1 PASMQAAYL
10 KPAVLRHHEVPGHFK
25 EVFILSGYRPVSS
38 VAQCVRSIFSWNN
51 ETLNV
56 WSHLLGSLAFLSMA
70 VGAVSEFGVS
80 DPAVWPLYLF
90 LLASVLYP
98 LASALA
104 HMFNVLSREARDV
117 CFFIDYAA
125 IAFYGHCATCA
136 YSAYSLPGHM
146 MAPASQLLLLAAS
159 TATAIWGVWTSCRTR
174 FMPRSLS
181 RQVLRLSGFVLAC
194 LIANLPV
201 LARLAA
207 AAANSDEASLPH
219 WRRQLWLVLAMAF
232 LYLTHL
238 PERLWPGAFDIV
250 GHSHQLFHLA
260 GCMGTADQ
268 IAALRF
274 DLRDRRPLL
283 TSPPPWL
290 PMLVSAGLV
299 AACACGIVLRYSLR
313 VRRLAAAGGGGG
325 CGKKRS
331 D

>member
-1 PASMQAAYL
+1 MQAAYL

-25 EVFILSGYRPVSS
+25 EVFILSGYRPVSSS

-146 MAPASQLLLLAAS
+146 MAPAPQLLLLAAS

-174 FMPRSLS
+174 FMPRCSPN
-181 RQVLRLSGFVLAC
+181 LRAPTS
-194 LIANLPV
+194 
-201 LARLAA
+201 
-207 AAANSDEASLPH
+207 NS
-219 WRRQLWLVLAMAF
+219 
-232 LYLTHL
+232 
-238 PERLWPGAFDIV
+238 
-250 GHSHQLFHLA
+250 
-260 GCMGTADQ
+260 
-268 IAALRF
+268 ALRYQT
-274 DLRDRRPLL
+274 P
-283 TSPPPWL
+283 TCNHQPPIRKNQDP
-290 PMLVSAGLV
+290 
-299 AACACGIVLRYSLR
+299 I
-313 VRRLAAAGGGGG
+313 
-325 CGKKRS
+325 KKNQDPIKKIKIPSKRIKIP
-331 D
+331 